1 MQMRYLTR
9 IEIRKEE
16 AFANSLVDP
25 YSWHQALWRAFPGHD
40 NEKSS
45 FLFRT
50 DENETYFQIYLLS
63 EFQILQQSW
72 GSWQTKEISGN
83 FLNYPHYRFQ
93 LRANPTKR
101 LGVGND
107 KGKRV
112 GIYKESNLREW
123 FLRKAEHSGFQ
134 SRSFA
139 VSKPMTDY
147 FNKKGGKNKLNR
159 VDFQGI
165 LEVMD
170 KDKFKSAFH
179 TGIGSAK
186 SLGYGMLILQPIQ

>member
-1 MQMRYLTR
+1 MRYLTR
-9 IEIRKEE
+9 IELRKED

-25 YSWHQALWRAFPGHD
+25 YSWHQAIWKAFPGQD
-40 NEKSS
+40 DEKRS
-45 FLFRT
+45 FLFRV
-50 DENETYFQIYLLS
+50 DEKEIYMQIYLLS
-63 EFQILQQSW
+63 ELQISQQNW
-72 GSWQTKEISGN
+72 GNWQAKEISRD
-83 FLNYPHYRFQ
+83 FLEYSRYRFQ

-112 GIYKESNLREW
+112 GIYKEDNLREW
-123 FLRKAEHSGFQ
+123 FLRKAEQSGFQ

-139 VSKPMTDY
+139 VSKPITDY
-147 FNKKGGKNKLNR
+147 FNKKGEKNKLNR

-165 LEVMD
+165 LEVTD
-170 KDKFKSAFH
+170 KDKFKTAFH